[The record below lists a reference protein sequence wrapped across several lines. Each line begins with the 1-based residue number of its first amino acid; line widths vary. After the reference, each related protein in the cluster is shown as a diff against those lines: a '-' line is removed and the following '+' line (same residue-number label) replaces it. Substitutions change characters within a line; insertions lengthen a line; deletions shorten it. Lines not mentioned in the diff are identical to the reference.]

1 MTVRVA
7 CNLLVLRA
15 VMFIQKSPK
24 DANDGRLRERTRLND
39 IESVLQRPDW
49 LAVAATETLETGYCL
64 VKNIRDYYCMLMS
77 VGRRIRPKRFVS
89 NSGILLAS
97 THAAMQSSNDLIGI
111 RGIQVFQSYCIFYEI

>member
-24 DANDGRLRERTRLND
+24 DANDGRLRERTSLND

-49 LAVAATETLETGYCL
+49 LAVVATETLEVGYCL
-64 VKNIRDYYCMLMS
+64 VKNIGGYY
-77 VGRRIRPKRFVS
+77 VGE
-89 NSGILLAS
+89 
-97 THAAMQSSNDLIGI
+97 
-111 RGIQVFQSYCIFYEI
+111 RGL